1 MKSKLLVRPNLKL
14 FLIGALLIAVAQELI
29 TNGQS
34 ETSILAWGGRKPAA
48 SVQDELQR
56 LLGLADKQPSADLY
70 GRISDCFERVGD
82 AKNARIFL
90 RRAEAFADL
99 DEE

>member
-14 FLIGALLIAVAQELI
+14 FLIGALLIAVLQELI

-34 ETSILAWGGRKPAA
+34 ETSILTWVGHKPA
-48 SVQDELQR
+48 SVQVELQR
-56 LLGLADKQPSADLY
+56 LLDLADKQPSADLY